1 MSATTEHPKV
11 FISYSWTSV
20 AHEQFVMDLATSLCN
35 HGVDAILDKWDLKPG
50 QDKYVFMESMV
61 VDAEVLK
68 VLVLCDRKYQEKA
81 NSRAGGVGTESQIIS
96 QELYGKVKQTKFIPI
111 VCEYDDDGQ
120 PCLPVF
126 MKGLIYID
134 VSSDERYGDGLDQLL
149 RLIYEQP
156 FHQKPKLGGAPAF
169 VSNGGASYVRELGA
183 AVRSIQDGKPN
194 RQGLETLFVKSLLS
208 ELEKLYVTPEGND
221 YDEAVYQAIAGTK
234 GLRDQVADYV
244 EAVAAF
250 SDDDSSAIGPFIKLM
265 EGVGAHFGPPQG
277 VSHYYPGWVDL
288 YTFFALEALLIQTAA
303 LLRHERWK
311 SLRRL
316 LDATYIVRGSS
327 QGEVTTARFVAFDA
341 HLESLE
347 EHRNRRLKLN
357 RVSVSADL
365 LKERCSADKTSFTEL
380 MEADVFLAL
389 KSLVVGRESSDG
401 WSSQWAPRTT
411 IYASYGNKHPVFLRA
426 SDETIRN
433 GIHAAIGVRS
443 GAELKAR
450 IASSESL
457 LGYLNRVGGR
467 SFGRFSFLEAINV
480 DALTK

>member
-1 MSATTEHPKV
+1 MNATTEHPKV

-20 AHEQFVMDLATSLCN
+20 EHEQFVMDLATSLRN

-61 VDAEVLK
+61 IDTDVLK

-134 VSSDERYGDGLDQLL
+134 VSTEERYGVGLDQLL

-156 FHQKPKLGGAPAF
+156 FHQKPKLGGTPAF
-169 VSNGGASYVRELGA
+169 VSNGGTSYVRELGA
-183 AVRSIQDGKPN
+183 AVRAIEDGKPN
-194 RQGLETLFVKSLLS
+194 RQGLETLFVKGVLT
-208 ELEKLYVTPEGND
+208 ELNKLYVTPDGDDYHEG
-221 YDEAVYQAIAGTK
+221 VYQAITSTK
-234 GLRDQVADYV
+234 GLRDQVAEYV

-250 SDDDSSAIGPFIKLM
+250 SGDDPNAISPFIKLM
-265 EGVGAHFGPPQG
+265 EGIGAHFGPPENAG
-277 VSHYYPGWVDL
+277 TYYPGWVDF
-288 YTFFALEALLIQTAA
+288 YKFFALEAFLIQTAA
-303 LLRHERWK
+303 LLRNERWRT
-311 SLRRL
+311 LRRL
-316 LDATYIVRGSS
+316 VDATYIVRGSQREMAS
-327 QGEVTTARFVAFDA
+327 ARFVAFDE
-341 HLESLE
+341 HLVSLE
-347 EHRNRRLKLN
+347 EHRNQRLKLN

-365 LKERCSADKTSFTEL
+365 LKERCSQEKTSFAEL

-389 KSLVVGRESSDG
+389 KSLVVGRATSDE
-401 WSSQWAPRTT
+401 WMSYWAPRTS
-411 IYASYGNKHPVFLRA
+411 IYASHGNKHPVFLHA
-426 SDETIRN
+426 SDEATRN
-433 GIHAAIGVRS
+433 GIHTAIGVRS
-443 GAELKAR
+443 GAELKAKFD
-450 IASSESL
+450 SSENL
-457 LGYLNRVGGR
+457 LGHLNRFNGR
-467 SFGRFSFLEAINV
+467 SFSRFNFLEAINV

>member
-20 AHEQFVMDLATSLCN
+20 EHEQFVIDLATSLCN

-61 VDAEVLK
+61 VDTEVLK

-111 VCEYDDDGQ
+111 VCEYNDGQ

-134 VSSDERYGDGLDQLL
+134 VSTEERYGEGLDQLL

-169 VSNGGASYVRELGA
+169 VSNGGASYVRELSA
-183 AVRSIQDGKPN
+183 AVRAIQDGKPN
-194 RQGLETLFVKSLLS
+194 RQGLETLFIKGVLT
-208 ELEKLYVTPEGND
+208 ELNKLYVTPEGND
-221 YDEAVYQAIAGTK
+221 YDEGIYQAIASTR
-234 GLRDQVADYV
+234 GLRDQVAEYV

-250 SDDDSSAIGPFIKLM
+250 SGDDPSAIGPFIKLM
-265 EGVGAHFGPPQG
+265 EGIGAHFGPPE
-277 VSHYYPGWVDL
+277 SASPYYSGWVDF
-288 YTFFALEALLIQTAA
+288 YAFFALEAVLIQAA
-303 LLRHERWK
+303 TLLRHERWRT
-311 SLRRL
+311 LRRL
-316 LDATYIVRGSS
+316 VDATYIVRGS
-327 QGEVTTARFVAFDA
+327 QREVTAARFIAFDGY
-341 HLESLE
+341 LESME
-347 EHRNRRLKLN
+347 VHRNQRLKLN

-365 LKERCSADKTSFTEL
+365 LKERCSAEKTSFNEL
-380 MEADVFLAL
+380 MQADVFLAL
-389 KSLVVGRESSDG
+389 KSLVAGRQTSEG
-401 WSSQWAPRTT
+401 WMSYWAPRTS

-426 SDETIRN
+426 SDEATRN
-433 GIHAAIGVRS
+433 GIHTAIGVRS
-443 GAELKAR
+443 GAELKAKLD
-450 IASSESL
+450 SSESL
-457 LGYLNRVGGR
+457 LGDLNRAGGR
-467 SFGRFSFLEAINV
+467 SFGRFSFLEAINA